1 MQQGNRSKANA
12 LRRVTIAIAMALCAI
27 VVAALLVWRREH
39 EPEYKGKRLSEWV
52 SLNARRTMTY
62 APLPPGTNVH
72 AAWRPSPKAGAFVDT
87 GDDPEEA
94 LRHLG
99 TNALPWLIRAVQY
112 QRPPWKARLWAL
124 AHFLP
129 VSRSQQRSWSRA
141 AISDMMRGNDAVSAF
156 HTLGD
161 TATPAIPELSRLM
174 FASKDEQVSRRAMQ
188 SLAGIGAPAVPVL
201 SRALTNFAGADES
214 FRYNAVEALAEME
227 IQALPAVP
235 MLIQWLQDTNKE
247 VAAVAVMA
255 LGELALWPNIVV
267 PALTNKLQD
276 PVLRR
281 DVIEALGSFE
291 KEGVPAIPHLL
302 GFLNDTNAETVA
314 GAASALGD
322 IGEEADTVTTALAKL
337 LTEHPDETVRGTA
350 AASLSQFGEKARAAV
365 PILRA
370 ASEHPNKDV
379 REAAAAVLEELTVQ
393 PHATNSSGQALLQK

>member
-1 MQQGNRSKANA
+1 MQHGNKNKASA
-12 LRRVTIAIAMALCAI
+12 LRRVTIAVSVTLAA
-27 VVAALLVWRREH
+27 VVMAALVFWHREH
-39 EPEYKGKRLSEWV
+39 EPEYQGKKLSEWV

-62 APLPPGTNVH
+62 APLPPGTNVY
-72 AAWRPSPKAGAFVDT
+72 AAWPPRRKAGTLVGT

-94 LRHLG
+94 LRHFG
-99 TNALPWLIRAVQY
+99 TNALPWMIRAVQY
-112 QRPPWKARLWAL
+112 QRPRWKARLWAL

-129 VSRSQQRSWSRA
+129 VSKSQQRSWSRA
-141 AISDMMRGNDAVSAF
+141 ALSDMMRGNDVVSAF

-161 TATPAIPELSRLM
+161 VATPAIPELSRLM

-188 SLAGIGAPAVPVL
+188 SLAGIGTPAVPAL
-201 SRALTNFAGADES
+201 SRALTNFAAADES

-227 IQALPAVP
+227 MQALPAVP
-235 MLIQWLQDTNKE
+235 MLIQWLQNTNKE
-247 VAAVAVMA
+247 VAAIAVTA

-291 KEGVPAIPHLL
+291 KDGAPAIPHLL
-302 GFLNDTNAETVA
+302 SFLTDTNAETVS

-322 IGEEADTVTTALAKL
+322 IGEEADTVTPALAKL
-337 LTEHPDETVRGTA
+337 LTEHSDEMVRGAA
-350 AASLSQFGEKARAAV
+350 AASLSQFGDRARAAF

-379 REAAAAVLEELTVQ
+379 REAAAAVLGELIVQ
-393 PHATNSSGQALLQK
+393 SPAGSFPADAAQQK